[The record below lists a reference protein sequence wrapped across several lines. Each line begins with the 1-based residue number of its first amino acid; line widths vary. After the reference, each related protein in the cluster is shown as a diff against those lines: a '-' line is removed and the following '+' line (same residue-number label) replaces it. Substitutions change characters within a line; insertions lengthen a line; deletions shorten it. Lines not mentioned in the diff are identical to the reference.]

1 MRGQLRDEL
10 YTRHKVGA
18 TRQLLSIQGNS
29 NGLFGYVLFGIIDCY
44 GFIKRFSDFEFIGF
58 LLGGAKRD
66 RDVLNRTKKMTGIFP
81 FIFLP
86 RHITYIPGQQNR

>member
-18 TRQLLSIQGNS
+18 TCQLLSIQGNS

-44 GFIKRFSDFEFIGF
+44 GFIERFSDFEFIGF

-66 RDVLNRTKKMTGIFP
+66 RDVLNRTKKWQAFFP
-81 FIFLP
+81 SFSFQD
-86 RHITYIPGQQNR
+86 T

>member
-58 LLGGAKRD
+58 LLGEAKRD
-66 RDVLNRTKKMTGIFP
+66 RDVLNRTKK
-81 FIFLP
+81 
-86 RHITYIPGQQNR
+86 

>member
-1 MRGQLRDEL
+1 MYPKVFWTKNKKMREQLRDEL

-66 RDVLNRTKKMTGIFP
+66 TDVLNRTKK
-81 FIFLP
+81 
-86 RHITYIPGQQNR
+86 

>member
-10 YTRHKVGA
+10 YTRHKVGG

-44 GFIKRFSDFEFIGF
+44 GFIKRFSDFEFISF

-66 RDVLNRTKKMTGIFP
+66 RDVLNRTKK
-81 FIFLP
+81 
-86 RHITYIPGQQNR
+86 